1 MSAPL
6 SAMTLPTRADWRA
19 AVPYLALALLVML
32 VDQAVKSWI
41 ADLILDPPRRIDLT
55 GFFALTPVWNRGVS
69 FGLFATD
76 AKMGALVLSAIALA
90 VSLGLTIWLLRLT
103 RALPRVALGLVI
115 GGALGN
121 VIDRVT
127 LGAVFD
133 FLDFHV
139 AGWHW
144 PAFNVADAA
153 ICVGVGL
160 LLLDSLSGADDS
172 HKTA

>member
-1 MSAPL
+1 MSTM
-6 SAMTLPTRADWRA
+6 SLPTRAGWRA
-19 AVPYLALALLVML
+19 AVPYLALALLVIL

-41 ADLILDPPRRIDLT
+41 ADLILDPPRRIELT
-55 GFFALTPVWNRGVS
+55 GFFNLTPVWNRGVS

-76 AKMGALVLSAIALA
+76 ARMGALILSGIALA

-103 RALPRVALGLVI
+103 RTMPRVALGLVI

-121 VIDRVT
+121 VIDRLT
-127 LGAVFD
+127 IGAVFD
-133 FLDFHV
+133 FLDFHI

-153 ICVGVGL
+153 ICIGVGL
-160 LLLDSLSGADDS
+160 LMLDSLSGADDS
-172 HKTA
+172 HKSA